1 MRLPPAQE
9 ILVDLNWETV
19 AHSAICQKQDESKLA
34 KQGKSFGGDKFLLNR
49 FYLVNGVVV

>member
-9 ILVDLNWETV
+9 IRVDFNWEIV
-19 AHSAICQKQDESKLA
+19 ALSVICQKRDESKLA
-34 KQGKSFGGDKFLLNR
+34 KQGMSFGGDRFLLNR